1 MRDILERVL
10 GDVCLRRIPIAKP
23 MIEEE
28 EIKAVAE
35 VLRSG
40 MLAQGKE
47 VEFFEQEFANYI
59 GVKHAIAVANGT
71 LALDIA
77 LKAIGIKPGDEVI
90 TTTFTFIA
98 TANAILYQGA
108 KPVFADIDPRTY
120 NLDPNDVLEKI
131 TNKTKAI
138 IVVHLYGQSA
148 DMKAFKEIAEDHKL
162 ILVEDCAQ
170 AHGAEFEGRKVG
182 GLGDVGV
189 FSFYP
194 TKNMTAGEGGIITT
208 NDDEVARK
216 SRLIRN
222 HGQVAKYVHEELGYN
237 YRMTNIAAAI
247 GRVQLKKLDRLNEKR
262 IQNARYLTKNLTA
275 IRGIVTPYT
284 DPRVKHVYHQ
294 YVIRVENNC
303 PLNRDE
309 LATRLEEKGIEVA
322 VHYPLPVH
330 QQPLYKR
337 LGYQQDIC
345 PNAIMASKKVLSLPV
360 HPSLTIEDLDYIVST
375 IKELIRE

>member
-1 MRDILERVL
+1 MRRV
-10 GDVCLRRIPIAKP
+10 PIAKP
-23 MIEEE
+23 VIEEN
-28 EIKAVAE
+28 EIRAVVE
-35 VLRSG
+35 VLRSR

-71 LALDIA
+71 LALDTA

-90 TTTFTFIA
+90 TTAFTFIA

-108 KPVFADIDPRTY
+108 RPVFADIDPKTY

-138 IVVHLYGQSA
+138 IVVHLYGQPA

-170 AHGAEFEGRKVG
+170 AHGAEFEGIKVG
-182 GLGDVGV
+182 SLGHVGV

-194 TKNMTAGEGGIITT
+194 TKNMTTGEGGIITT

-216 SRLIRN
+216 SRLIRD
-222 HGQVAKYVHEELGYN
+222 HGQARKYVHEELGYN

-247 GRVQLKKLDRLNEKR
+247 GRAQLKKLDILNEKR
-262 IQNARYLTKNLTA
+262 IQNATYLTKNLA
-275 IRGIVTPYT
+275 NVRGIITPYV
-284 DPRVKHVYHQ
+284 DSLVKHVYNQ
-294 YVIRVENNC
+294 YVIRVENDF
-303 PLNRDE
+303 PLSRDE
-309 LATRLEEKGIEVA
+309 LATRLEEKGVAVA

-337 LGYQQDIC
+337 LGYPQHIC
-345 PNAIMASKKVLSLPV
+345 PNAIIASRKVLSLPV
-360 HPSLTIEDLDYIVST
+360 HPLLTIEDLDYVVSI
-375 IKELIRE
+375 IKELIKG